1 MRELHARCTLTFA
14 SVARWAR
21 PEFAELSICCL
32 ISTPLEQAARRV
44 GSLHLPR
51 QRLRMVMLL
60 LASALGACTLATS
73 IGSPTSYGALTERPR
88 GSPTERLL
96 RDGYAV
102 LDGAL
107 TPAEVRE
114 VRKGCAS
121 LQARG
126 AMQHLGQEGR
136 DDSVCVLDPSR
147 LDHPSYGALSLAAQ
161 RLLDLPHM
169 LVAGGSQACHAG
181 LEPRISR
188 QGPRQACYSHA

>member
-1 MRELHARCTLTFA
+1 MGSTF
-14 SVARWAR
+14 W
-21 PEFAELSICCL
+21 
-32 ISTPLEQAARRV
+32 ISFFFY
-44 GSLHLPR
+44 LPG
-51 QRLRMVMLL
+51 RMGALL

-73 IGSPTSYGALTERPR
+73 IGSPPTERPR

-114 VRKGCAS
+114 VREACAS

-126 AMQHLGQEGR
+126 AMRHLGQEGR
-136 DDSVCVLDPSR
+136 DDSVCVLDPAR

-161 RLLDLPHM
+161 RLLDVPHM
-169 LVAGGSQACHAG
+169 LVAGGNQVSHRVRT
-181 LEPRISR
+181 LE
-188 QGPRQACYSHA
+188 